1 MLTATFLVK
10 TLIDIY
16 VMILLMRVWM
26 QWARCDFYNP
36 FSQFIV
42 KASQPIIQP
51 LRRVIPSIG
60 PIDTASV
67 LVAYLLL
74 TIKMPILVV
83 VNGLPLQFTPF
94 FFILGLAGLLK
105 AAGMLLFYVL
115 LIRAIMSWISRGQ
128 GLMDYVLY
136 QLTEPLMAPLRRVI
150 PAFGGL
156 DFSVM
161 IIILVLYLL
170 NFAGLDMLGT
180 YWQML

>member
-1 MLTATFLVK
+1 MFTAIFLVK

-26 QWARCDFYNP
+26 QWTHCDFYNP

-42 KASQPIIQP
+42 KATQPIIQP

-67 LVAYLLL
+67 LVVYLLL
-74 TIKMPILVV
+74 TIKIPILVV
-83 VNGLPLQFTPF
+83 VSGLPLLLTPF

-105 AAGMLLFYVL
+105 AAGTLLFYVL

-128 GLMDYVLY
+128 GVMDYVLY
-136 QLTEPLMAPLRRVI
+136 QLTEPLMAPLRRII

-170 NFAGLDMLGT
+170 NFVGLDLFPAFWHT
-180 YWQML
+180 L